1 MTPSTHLPGIAA
13 ILLGFSSGLQAADVP
28 RYPAKSI
35 RFVVAYAAGGPADL
49 LARSAA
55 QKMAEELGGN
65 IIIDNRPGTG
75 TIAGAE
81 IVAKSEADGYTLFQT
96 TASAVSVNQHLYR
109 KLPYS
114 PEKDFAPVGM
124 IGASPYGLFAF
135 PGVPAN
141 SLKELLAYAKANPG
155 KLNVG
160 IGGVGTPPH
169 FALQMLELASGT
181 SMTAVQYK
189 GTAPGVSDLLDG
201 RIQLMMTGPI
211 SMLAHV
217 KTGKLKALAVTSKT
231 RFSQMPDVPAVAEVL
246 ADYEAQSWYAIVVP
260 SATPRDPINRL
271 NAALQKYTQSPAE
284 RQKMLAQG
292 VVLEGGSP
300 EQLGAYIKAESE
312 RWSALI
318 RKLGLTAE

>member
-1 MTPSTHLPGIAA
+1 MNGRPLLLALPALLIAQGA
-13 ILLGFSSGLQAADVP
+13 HAADAP
-28 RYPAKSI
+28 RYPSKAI

-55 QKMAEELGGN
+55 QRMSEELGGN
-65 IIIDNRPGTG
+65 ILIDNRPGTG
-75 TIAGAE
+75 TIVGAE
-81 IVAKSEADGYTLFQT
+81 IVAKADPDGYTLFQT
-96 TASAVSVNQHLYR
+96 TAAAVSVNQHMYK
-109 KLPYS
+109 KLPYN
-114 PEKDFAPVGM
+114 PEKDFAAVGM
-124 IGASPYGLFAF
+124 IGASPYGLFAH
-135 PGVPAN
+135 PAVPAA
-141 SLKELLAYAKANPG
+141 SLKDLLTYAKANPG

-189 GTAPGVSDLLDG
+189 GTAPGVSDLLEG

-211 SMLAHV
+211 AMMAHV

-231 RFSQMPDVPAVAEVL
+231 RFSQLPDVPAVAEVL
-246 ADYEAQSWYAIVVP
+246 PDYEAQSWYAIVAP
-260 SATPRDPINRL
+260 AATPREVVARL
-271 NAALQKYTQSPAE
+271 NGALQKYTQSPAE

-292 VVLEGGSP
+292 VVLESGSP
-300 EQLGAYIKAESE
+300 EQLAAHIRSESE

-318 RKLGLTAE
+318 KKLGLTAE